1 MQPNSS
7 HFQDKTEKN
16 ALEQIPQ
23 LVGKPVE
30 GRDSVPHMLGV
41 HEHLS
46 IDQRT
51 FHLFLRSQSGSTER
65 NLRIICPLAVGLN
78 EICRG

>member
-7 HFQDKTEKN
+7 DFQDKTEKN
-16 ALEQIPQ
+16 ALKQIPQ
-23 LVGKPVE
+23 LVGKPLE

-41 HEHLS
+41 HELLS

-51 FHLFLRSQSGSTER
+51 FPPILDIAKWQHREKLKDNLSTR
-65 NLRIICPLAVGLN
+65 
-78 EICRG
+78 CRG